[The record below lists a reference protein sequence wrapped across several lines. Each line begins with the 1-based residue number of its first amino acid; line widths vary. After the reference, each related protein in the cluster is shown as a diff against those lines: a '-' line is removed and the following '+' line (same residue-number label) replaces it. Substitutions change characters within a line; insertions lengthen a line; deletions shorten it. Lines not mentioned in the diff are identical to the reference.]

1 MSWWRVPCSS
11 FQHSCTTIFSTNSRR
26 RVGVSSSKLVYFRTT
41 AMNFS
46 TFTAASCA
54 CPSSAC
60 NSAAR
65 AFSVACYLYPI
76 VFIVNNAVAQSAQPI
91 ISFNHG
97 AGISSRVRKAFR
109 LSLRTA
115 AVCGALQ
122 AAFLAIGAKPLVSL
136 FLQVGTKPY
145 EFAVAGLPLFAVSSV
160 FFALNVA
167 IIGYYQAIEQN
178 ARATVYMLLRGFVF
192 LIPAFVLMP
201 MLVSPQGLW
210 LAVPVSEILTFA
222 VILLSWQ
229 RK

>member
-1 MSWWRVPCSS
+1 MGKWTILQQRLHEAWLYRYGYRLMPARQQQYIGKLRQRGTPVRV
-11 FQHSCTTIFSTNSRR
+11 
-26 RVGVSSSKLVYFRTT
+26 
-41 AMNFS
+41 
-46 TFTAASCA
+46 
-54 CPSSAC
+54 
-60 NSAAR
+60 
-65 AFSVACYLYPI
+65 
-76 VFIVNNAVAQSAQPI
+76 
-91 ISFNHG
+91 
-97 AGISSRVRKAFR
+97 
-109 LSLRTA
+109 
-115 AVCGALQ
+115 
-122 AAFLAIGAKPLVSL
+122 
-136 FLQVGTKPY
+136 
-145 EFAVAGLPLFAVSSV
+145 V